1 MAQQNHK
8 QARRSQPAST
18 HPLFPALVTVWFAA
32 LLGLGILA
40 VEPSLIDAQILA
52 SRLDTLVPFASPP
65 LSMTGRIVLALLFAA
80 IGAIVGARVARLVA
94 PRKRDADEGH
104 TVAAADETDPHA
116 LALCGF
122 ELAEQEAPP
131 AASDLALEQ
140 FDEPVPAT
148 EAADIPQVITE
159 PEAEPAGFLEVQP
172 LASTPIRQA
181 AKVPEG
187 SGAQR
192 IASGDLGD
200 LSPVEMLERLALSIQ
215 QRERSGLAAPSVTVT
230 YAPQTVPEA
239 AIRPMLRPNDSAMP
253 RDRQI
258 GFDDFDNFRQFGEEA
273 EHFQLRTPSSASPP
287 LAALTPMAQYAV
299 GDVDAEEGEEYEAEN
314 DVCEEVYSSLLRASR
329 PADPGLRPATGAY
342 AENAGQSDG
351 ESAGSDSEIEPAPGG
366 RLAKLQRLSRDG

>member
-1 MAQQNHK
+1 MAQQNRN

-18 HPLFPALVTVWFAA
+18 HPLFPALVTAWFAA
-32 LLGLGILA
+32 LLGLGSLA
-40 VEPSLIDAQILA
+40 VKPSLIDAQILA

-80 IGAIVGARVARLVA
+80 IGAIVGAGVARLVA
-94 PRKRDADEGH
+94 PRILDADEGH
-104 TVAAADETDPHA
+104 TIAAPDETHPHA
-116 LALCGF
+116 LALYGF

-131 AASDLALEQ
+131 AASELALEQ

-148 EAADIPQVITE
+148 EAVDIPLVITE
-159 PEAEPAGFLEVQP
+159 PEAEPAAFLEVQP

-181 AKVPEG
+181 AKLPEG

-230 YAPQTVPEA
+230 YAPQIVPE
-239 AIRPMLRPNDSAMP
+239 
-253 RDRQI
+253 
-258 GFDDFDNFRQFGEEA
+258 
-273 EHFQLRTPSSASPP
+273 TPASASQP

-299 GDVDAEEGEEYEAEN
+299 GDVDADEDEEYEAEN
-314 DVCEEVYSSLLRASR
+314 DVCEDVYSSLLRASR
-329 PADPGLRPATGAY
+329 PADPGLRPAAGAY

-351 ESAGSDSEIEPAPGG
+351 EAPGSDPEIEPAPGG

>member
-1 MAQQNHK
+1 MAQPNHK
-8 QARRSQPAST
+8 QARSSPPAST
-18 HPLFPALVTVWFAA
+18 HPLFPALVTAWFAA
-32 LLGLGILA
+32 LLGLGSLA

-52 SRLDTLVPFASPP
+52 SRLDTLVPFATPP

-80 IGAIVGARVARLVA
+80 IGAIVGAGVARLVA

-104 TVAAADETDPHA
+104 TVAAPDETDPHA
-116 LALCGF
+116 LALYGF
-122 ELAEQEAPP
+122 ELAEQEAP
-131 AASDLALEQ
+131 AGASDLALEQ

-159 PEAEPAGFLEVQP
+159 PEAEPATQP
-172 LASTPIRQA
+172 LASIPIRQP
-181 AKVPEG
+181 AKLPEG

-230 YAPQTVPEA
+230 YAPQIVPE
-239 AIRPMLRPNDSAMP
+239 
-253 RDRQI
+253 
-258 GFDDFDNFRQFGEEA
+258 
-273 EHFQLRTPSSASPP
+273 TPASASQP

-299 GDVDAEEGEEYEAEN
+299 GDVDADEDEEYEAEN

-342 AENAGQSDG
+342 AENAGHSDG
-351 ESAGSDSEIEPAPGG
+351 EAPGSDPEIEPAPGG